1 MTRKTVLIEVDVED
15 ETLMRDYAAFLA
27 EMRDLAGSAPEG
39 QVLTSCEEAVAERG
53 RQIQQQVLQRAVQER
68 IDAAEK
74 KGRR

>member
-1 MTRKTVLIEVDVED
+1 MSRKTVLIEVDAED

-39 QVLTSCEEAVAERG
+39 RVLAACEEAVVERG
-53 RQIQQQVLQRAVQER
+53 RTIQQRVLQRAVQER
-68 IDAAEK
+68 VDAAEK